1 MCRHFSTLIP
11 LFTATISHNNTEVWY
26 SRLQEMIH
34 LQQEQQIWMSEHKP
48 EDNVNDDF
56 LFPMG
61 SRASYSPAQDTEPGN
76 TPKTHPD
83 DFDASP
89 KHKKRLVRSSSDP
102 SINTTDRVPG
112 IPPLSSTPQLPQI
125 CEWAVRQSVLMPFVR
140 MEAMVVWNLFE
151 KKILISKLSADV
163 QNYRL

>member
-1 MCRHFSTLIP
+1 MKIQLYIEVCGMYKHFSTLIP
-11 LFTATISHNNTEVWY
+11 VFTATISHNNTEVWY

-112 IPPLSSTPQLPQI
+112 IPPYPAPPSYHRSVSGPSGL
-125 CEWAVRQSVLMPFVR
+125 SVLTRFQIVR
-140 MEAMVVWNLFE
+140 KEVMVVWHCFE
-151 KKILISKLSADV
+151 
-163 QNYRL
+163 

>member
-11 LFTATISHNNTEVWY
+11 LLFTATISHNNTEVWY

-112 IPPLSSTPQLPQI
+112 IPPYPAPPSYHRSVSGPSGSLFLCPLLRWKPWLFGI
-125 CEWAVRQSVLMPFVR
+125 CLKRK
-140 MEAMVVWNLFE
+140 FE
-151 KKILISKLSADV
+151 Y
-163 QNYRL
+163 QN